1 LTARWCWPSH
11 HILSAGIIVGV
22 CGSLAD
28 VVRIQ
33 PPLIL
38 AEDEATEVT
47 DNLTPILKE
56 MNQGL

>member
-1 LTARWCWPSH
+1 LSH
-11 HILSAGIIVGV
+11 LSTEIIVGV
-22 CGSLAD
+22 GGSFAN

-38 AEDEATEVT
+38 TENEATEVT

-56 MNQGL
+56 ENQGS